1 MDLQEWFHQ
10 HRHGV
15 DAIAYRRA
23 EARAR
28 ARGQS

>member
-10 HRHGV
+10 HRHGA

-28 ARGQS
+28 GQS